1 MNNPVCPVASPQILS
16 PRFCSSVLSPTCSY
30 HHPYTLA
37 SSRVTAQLTDTQSPC
52 LHRDSPVMTIHQR
65 HSAQLTQCN
74 PVPGFGRHR
83 RRKMTANGLSILNP
97 CPARLPGPSL
107 LHQLIAPP
115 SNHLALDELSQ
126 NGRFSCTYRALH
138 DAAEAIARLIAKARR
153 ADERSRSPFIVP
165 VLVPQSSLLY
175 ISLLAILKAGGAFC
189 PLMSDTPRE
198 RIKFILKDVSAVV
211 VLASRSLAH
220 LVPAEDHV
228 HVILVDAADNCTPTP
243 SSPEHYESSPEDVAY
258 VMYTSGSTGTPKGVC
273 VSHDAVTQALLAHDR
288 HIPEFSRFL
297 QFAAPTFDVSV
308 FEIFFP
314 LFRGKTLITARRD
327 ELLDHLPSVLRK
339 MNVDACELTPTVA
352 ASLLKRRQHAPCLR
366 LLLTIGEMLTRPV
379 VEEFGGSETR
389 PSILWAMYGP
399 TEATIHCTLQ
409 TALPAGSPMGS
420 IGSPLDTVSCFV
432 VEPRTSAQDEGP
444 LRLLPHG
451 EIGELA
457 IGGYQLASGYLNRP
471 EQTASAFISTSY
483 GRVYL
488 TGDRARVTPDGK
500 LECLGRLT
508 GGQVK
513 LRGQRIETGEI
524 EQSALKTPGCHGA
537 VAAVVDANLV
547 LFCAVDPCISED
559 AITASCRNW
568 LPRFMVPGDI
578 VLMAEFP
585 RLPSGKVD
593 TQRLKSN
600 YQSFRSFDSST
611 ELDQRPLLEDAEAIQ
626 VISSALGR
634 EVNKRMTL
642 AMAGVDSLTAIKV
655 ASALRLAGFA
665 TCVFDVLK
673 PKTVADLCCHIR
685 KGRKMDLPDD
695 QLPPVSMLADLDQ
708 ICAENP
714 GLKLEKESIED
725 VIPCSAFQTALLAE
739 TSRDPQLYCNQV
751 ELQVAPGYTACD
763 VTDAIC
769 QVAAMNEVIRSGF
782 VPWRGGFAAILSKK
796 FDDVRV
802 AQHFDES
809 FSFLEPHDFLRPF
822 RVQIRL
828 QGTKSEPRVLFQV
841 HHAVYDGW
849 SMDLML
855 SDLSDLLRRVPLP
868 PRPQFRALL
877 RHQLNQDNDDLA
889 KQFWGK
895 HLAGWNKS
903 PFPKLAARYWPPSSD
918 VKTKKHTLAI
928 PPHRVKQVAGHQ
940 SVGAQVLFQASLAL
954 LWNGVT
960 GVQDMVLGSV
970 TSGRTIA
977 VDQIEEMLGPCI
989 ASLPFRADLDG
1000 MLSVGDLLRDIQTKN
1015 RAIMQHCTMPL
1026 SEIKKLAG
1034 LLPSE
1039 SLYDVLMAY
1048 QESLESSRR
1057 RDWLLTEVHHLD
1069 RLETK
1074 LLLEIQPQE
1083 TCYTIQATYH
1093 SSFFAPGLVD
1103 CFLQQFGDITRVL
1116 LESLDMCLESVRATV
1131 PGLSVHNEVV
1141 RPFGG
1146 ESDLAA
1152 QFEATAAA
1160 MPMAAA
1166 LCFCDSFTTTS
1177 LPSVSISYRELNE
1190 AANKVARYLSS
1201 QLAPSDEVLA
1211 VLMQK
1216 SPSFYTVVLG
1226 VQKAG
1231 CAYLPILPQT
1241 PEARVRTIFKQA
1253 QVKHCIV
1260 DSASSPSFSVE
1271 GVRIHNVD
1279 RVEMQSYSSE
1289 NLCVPWNP
1297 SRLAYVIYTSGTTGV
1312 PKGVAVTQENIVS
1325 NITVLRSIYHTPETA
1340 EPRLLQACSQAFDVS
1355 VFEMFFAWHAGMC
1368 LCAAPND
1375 VLFRDLELFIRQMK
1389 ISHLSLTPTLASL
1402 IDPGN
1407 VPGVEFLVTAGE
1419 PMTLSVLDQWQDR
1432 LWQGYGPSET
1442 TNICSVARGY
1452 LNDVRLTNDKFLRHP
1467 KYGRIYRSGD
1477 LGRMLPDGSLIILGR
1492 LDDQIKLRG
1501 QRIATGE
1508 INSII
1513 TSTDLAVSAVTISAR
1528 RQKGSPEQLVSF
1540 FVPCGS
1546 RSEYR
1551 ILAVSPEV
1559 NSHLFASLLSR
1570 VPSYMVPSYL
1580 IPVSQIPTTTSG
1592 KVDWTSLRTGFEDL
1606 AGDQAEAASST
1617 TQRVDGAGSWSH
1629 RESII
1634 ADVIAQSTKIPRT
1647 EIGRWTPFPALGVD
1661 SITAIDL
1668 SRSLSSRMADTWVSI
1683 SSVLQNPSV
1692 AQLANSLEKRARRN
1706 DEKNSVKTDL
1716 LFATLSDEVVLLLGR
1731 DAEEIEEILPCTPL
1745 QEAMLSQGTGS
1756 YYNKILL
1763 RLRIT
1768 ADEMRA
1774 YWDEMSRRHEILR
1787 TCFVTTRRAEHPIAQ
1802 VALRQWK
1809 VTWKTYDVHAPSLA
1823 GAVDQHLKCLPEPLD
1838 SGLPPLSC
1846 AILRYK
1852 GLTFFSLICHH
1863 AIYDGVAMDNLWREV
1878 EALAN
1883 HRSLPPPVRYRPFLQ
1898 QILNSPEDT
1907 DTFWSHHFRGFL
1919 PCRLFTRLAGAQVN
1933 QCTHTRSFYVTLS
1946 EVQGRLRCL
1955 GLSLLSACQTA
1966 WAMVLSRAC
1975 KCSDV
1980 AFGSV
1985 VNGRIADVAGLNRL
1999 VAPCFNTIAMR
2010 VNLAGF
2016 SQVKDMARDMQ
2027 DLNVQMIPYQF
2038 TPLRQIQKAVNCQR
2052 RALFDTLLLLQQP
2065 LKEMDDSV
2073 WTLEEDSGN
2082 MDVPFVCEVVPC
2094 PNLNSIVLNAH
2105 YDIGIVSR
2113 DVAASLADIF
2123 VYFLRQLIYMP
2134 FSSLEDKSALPESL
2148 GLALAELVPR
2158 RDKAKDNSRC
2168 QSEDVSWS
2176 GTEQKIRNVF
2186 SELSGISKTKIARDT
2201 SMFRLGLDS
2210 INAVQ
2215 VASLLRQEGYT
2226 VSASEVI
2233 ECATCANLA
2242 RRLLYNSGK
2251 DLAET
2256 VQGVNLQKFAM
2267 DVSSQIISS
2276 VPSAEEQFEAVLPA
2290 TPMQSAVLASFISS
2304 NGHNYLNMLTME
2316 MAHDVKAESLEQAL
2330 GVLQR
2335 RHPMLQTGFLFV
2347 RHREISF
2354 AMVRHKQVSTSFESI
2369 TDLDPC
2375 RTFDLRGWQEDTR
2388 QCMLQSLHLPLWR
2401 AILVEQGSRKRLHLM
2416 IHHALYDAH
2425 SLDELLQGLSSLLLD
2440 GKEPNFSRVEP
2451 ALAEVLCRGLQGEE
2465 AAQGFWEKH
2474 AESAVVRKF
2483 PLLTP
2488 LREETTNGLSTHETS
2503 SSMSLSYLSEA
2514 AKICGSSIQALV
2526 QAAWTRVLASYQGE
2540 SSVVFGITMSGRVTD
2555 LARAAP
2561 FPCIVTIPV
2570 VASNLDSNRELVAA
2584 MMEYNVGAHK
2594 HQFADLGRIQKWLG
2608 HPATPVFDTLVVYQ
2622 RRDRQ
2627 RAGRRPWRLIKDEA
2641 VVDYAVSLEIEP
2653 STADDDDGL
2662 SLRIT
2667 FSENLVPQEQARLI
2681 VRQFDAMLHHLV
2693 SEPDGNEAGLFKK
2706 HPGLFSVTPASTP
2719 AMASP
2724 VEFLHQ
2730 FVENSCDN
2738 QPETTALEFIDDWGQ
2753 GRSKAWSYRELDL
2766 MGNRVA
2772 NLLREHTRP
2781 GELVAVHFSKSPE
2794 AYFSILGI
2802 LKAGCAFVAL
2812 DPNAPKARKDFI
2824 LRDSDARCLLAKEG
2838 EATDFEVP
2846 IGVLGIAEE
2855 SLQKLPDERPV
2866 WVNGTLTPAHTCY
2879 CLYTS
2884 GTTGTPKGCEISH
2897 ENAVQAMM
2905 AFQDL
2910 FRGHWDAES
2919 RWLQFAAL
2927 HFDVSVL
2934 EQYWGWAV
2942 GITVVSAPRDFI
2954 LDDLVGTIGRLGI
2967 THVDLTPSLAR
2978 LTSPEEMPSLRVF
2991 ITGGEQLKQEI
3002 IDKWGP
3008 RAVIYN
3014 AYGPTEATI
3023 GVTMYRRVPV
3033 NGRPS
3038 NIGRQFPNV
3047 ASYVFVPLTERP
3059 VLRGAVGELC
3069 VSGKLVG
3076 KGYRG
3081 RPDLTRERFPKLDDF
3096 GERVYRTGD
3105 LVRILHDG
3113 CFEFLGRADDQIKLR
3128 GQRLEVGEIN
3138 HAIRTGVDDV
3148 KDCATL
3154 LVRQESLAKD
3164 VLVAFMVG
3172 RRRPS
3177 SLGKLTVLRDADDD
3191 GLAARARS
3199 ACLERLPAYMVPTY
3213 FLRVPHI
3220 PLSPNNKVEA
3230 KELKSLFQ
3238 SLTHEALS
3246 AAAVALPAPRLDSTI
3261 MRSVIRV
3268 VSEFSGVEEEK
3279 MTASTSLFDVGVD
3292 SISVIQLTAMLRKQG
3307 FQAASPAVLLKWPVM
3322 AHLAQA
3328 LTDKS
3333 TEVPRSTVR
3342 ETKQLLRACHHRHLP
3357 LACRV
3362 LGVGPDDVE
3371 YIAPCSP
3378 LQQGI
3383 IFKAVESS
3391 GCYFS
3396 SFQLRLSRGVS
3407 VGRMRTAWNRTIDAH
3422 AILRSVFVNTPDGHV
3437 QVATKKTKS
3446 QWEDVR
3452 CETQEELDLILEAKR
3467 RAWIAKNRQDVL
3479 HPIELIHAHG
3489 PRSET
3494 FIIHIF
3500 HALYDGNS
3508 MRLISQYAMALYRDE
3523 EPPCSLPFVEALAY
3537 GPLAKHDHCRG
3548 FWKDHLRDWA
3558 PSPMPTL
3565 AESTDDIRGVT
3576 VSRSVPLQR
3585 LEGLRRRQN
3594 VTMQAVVLTL
3604 WTSVLQSYLGRSVTV
3619 GVILS
3624 GRSIDAAGAEG
3635 TIGPLF
3641 NTLPFFVD
3649 AKRRGMWSSSMSEA
3663 HAFGTSVMPF
3673 QHVPLKDIQ
3682 RWCSGGR
3689 PLFDN
3694 LFVFQHGWSCE
3705 AAPWE
3710 IEDGP
3715 GCADYPLAFEA
3726 TRADGLRLCLVSQSN
3741 YADAAVLEG
3750 MLDRFEQMTLMA
3762 EAEATMSPCLRP
3774 AEYSQAGESAEE
3786 TSAAAAAFDW
3796 TEEAVVIRD
3805 QMALLARVPPEQVK
3819 ATTKLLELGL
3829 DSIDAMKLSTR
3840 LKQRGIKLPAS
3851 AILRSQTISCLVGSQ
3866 PEMNGVALSSSDND
3880 MDAPPELRP
3889 QLWIE
3894 AENAG
3899 INAAT
3904 VETVLPPTPLQES
3917 MVAGMVQSG
3926 FQWYFNHDVL
3936 EVAEW
3941 VDMERLRVAWMQLIE
3956 ASPCLR
3962 SGFVQVSDPSLDLT
3976 YCQVVF
3982 KKGSSGTASIKT
3994 RLLKEESEIGQMMLE
4009 ATRLAVQG
4017 KGLRDLVQITLV
4029 TVGER
4034 HLVVVSMA
4042 HALYDGW
4049 SLALMY
4055 RHLETSYS
4063 DRITETGVSPD
4074 AFISHVLASKTEKA
4088 RGFWAGH
4095 LARLRPTVLAGTAEE
4110 RESRT
4115 TATIRRE
4122 TPSTRSLSELTSFC
4136 KRQAISLQVL
4146 CMAAWVA
4153 VVAERTRGLDV
4164 VFGLVLS
4171 GRDGEGAEDLM
4182 FPTMSTVALRCILH
4196 GSVSGFLKYLEET
4209 VADVR
4214 AHQHYPLRRAIKT
4227 EEAFNSLFLFQKT
4240 PRTGRAGRQL
4250 LRSIDGQAAVEYP
4263 VCVEAE
4269 PVVDDDDDD
4278 DDDDRLTWRIA
4289 CHAQLFSSQ
4298 EVELLLGRMDEVLQ
4312 FMLRDEAA
4320 AVLSFRDAGG
4330 VSICGLP
4337 AATTV
4342 EGEAVDVEP
4351 EAIYDDD
4358 MPSEEE
4364 VWTSAASAIRDV
4376 LSQVSGVP
4384 AESITLRSS
4393 LYQLGLDSISAVKVS
4408 MLLLRKKKM
4417 DLKPRELVKLSSLR
4431 QMAEQARP
4439 VDEKEKR
4446 PKCDL
4451 VRDDV
4456 EAMMPATPMQTYM
4469 LTASEKPQ
4477 GGGVVSFFPEFSYRV
4492 TGTDDEARARKAWE
4506 ILTDQA
4512 VILRTR
4518 FLATTSDEVPWIQA
4532 VMKKDAIRSGRVSQ
4546 PLARLEVTKAGN
4558 GSKALELRLR
4568 IHHALY
4574 DGISLGALT
4583 SRLCDLMNNEA
4594 VGEKDDDD
4602 DDDDGG
4608 LSPWLLYCSSALS
4621 DDRRREFWTE
4631 YLKDA
4636 VALDFASTTNTTERS
4651 SHLETSAVKDVSHLQ
4666 AKASHHGISLQSI
4679 VLAALATTLGKQ
4691 DSRTPIVIGIYLAN
4705 RADETDCR
4713 SPPPPTTCPTLSL
4726 VPLKVKLSPGARLV
4740 DVAQAIQTDLIAIG
4754 SGGRSHVGPW
4764 DILSWTGLTIRCFVN
4779 FLAPVVHSVREE
4791 RVQAAAAICLTSTA
4805 HHHQEQQQQQ
4815 QPASSPVRPE
4825 MPLQGKRRNERVSD
4839 AVQPCVDIE
4848 ASIRGKALAVGVFGP
4863 SGKVSDEWAAELV
4876 AV

>member
-1 MNNPVCPVASPQILS
+1 
-16 PRFCSSVLSPTCSY
+16 
-30 HHPYTLA
+30 
-37 SSRVTAQLTDTQSPC
+37 
-52 LHRDSPVMTIHQR
+52 MT
-65 HSAQLTQCN
+65 TN
-74 PVPGFGRHR
+74 D
-83 RRKMTANGLSILNP
+83 LSILNP
-97 CPARLPGPSL
+97 SPIRLPGPNL
-107 LHQLIAPP
+107 LHQLIASP

-126 NGRFSCTYRALH
+126 NGRLSYTYRALH

-189 PLMSDTPRE
+189 PLMPDAPRE
-198 RIKFILKDVSAVV
+198 RIRFILKDVSAVV
-211 VLASRSLAH
+211 VLASQTLAH

-228 HVILVDAADNCTPTP
+228 HVIVVDAAENCTPSP
-243 SSPEHYESSPEDVAY
+243 SCPDHHEASPEDVAY

-288 HIPEFSRFL
+288 HIPRFSRFL

-314 LFRGKTLITARRD
+314 LFRGQTLVSARRD
-327 ELLDHLPSVLRK
+327 ELLDDLPLVLRK
-339 MNVDACELTPTVA
+339 MEVDACELTPTVA
-352 ASLLKRRQHAPCLR
+352 ASLLKRRQNAPCLR

-379 VEEFGGSETR
+379 VEEFGGSEAR
-389 PSILWAMYGP
+389 LSMLWAMYGP

-409 TALPAGSPMGS
+409 TALPAASPMS
-420 IGSPLDTVSCFV
+420 NIGSPLDTVSCFV
-432 VEPRTSAQDEGP
+432 VEPRTSAHDEFIFRP
-444 LRLLPHG
+444 LPQG

-457 IGGYQLASGYLNRP
+457 LGGYQLASGYLNRP
-471 EQTASAFISTSY
+471 EQTASAFVNTSY

-488 TGDRARVTPDGK
+488 TGDRARVTSDGK
-500 LECLGRLT
+500 LECLGRLS

-513 LRGQRIETGEI
+513 LRGQRIESGEI
-524 EQSALKTPGCHGA
+524 EQSALRTPGCHGA

-547 LFCAVDPCISED
+547 LFCAVDPGISED

-593 TQRLKSN
+593 TQMLKSN
-600 YQSFRSFDSST
+600 YQSFGSSDLPT
-611 ELDQRPLLEDAEAIQ
+611 ELGQGWPLEDAEVIQ

-634 EVNKRMTL
+634 EVIKRMTL
-642 AMAGVDSLTAIKV
+642 AMAGVDSLAAIKV
-655 ASALRLAGFA
+655 ASALRLAGFEMS
-665 TCVFDVLK
+665 VFDVLK

-685 KGRKMDLPDD
+685 KGRKVEFPGD
-695 QLPPVSMLADLDQ
+695 QLPAVSMLADLDQ
-708 ICAENP
+708 ICTDNP
-714 GLKLEKESIED
+714 GLKLDKESIDD
-725 VIPCSAFQTALLAE
+725 VIPCSALQTALLAE
-739 TSRDPQLYCNQV
+739 TTREPQLYCNQV
-751 ELQVAPGYTACD
+751 ELQLAPGYAACD
-763 VTDAIC
+763 VVDAIC
-769 QVAAMNEVIRSGF
+769 QVAANNEVIRSGF

-796 FDDVRV
+796 FDNVHIVQD
-802 AQHFDES
+802 FDEN
-809 FSFLEPHDFLRPF
+809 FSFLEPQDFLRPF
-822 RVQIRL
+822 RAQVRQ
-828 QGTKSEPRVLFQV
+828 QGTKSGLRVLLQV

-855 SDLSDLLRRVPLP
+855 SDLSDLLRGVPLR

-877 RHQLNQDNDDLA
+877 RHQLGGDHDNDDLA

-903 PFPKLAARYWPPSSD
+903 PFPKFAARCCPPSSD
-918 VKTKKHTLAI
+918 IETKNFTLAI
-928 PPHRVKQVAGHQ
+928 PPQRVKQVAGHQ

-954 LWNGVT
+954 LWNGAT

-977 VDQIEEMLGPCI
+977 LDQIEEMFGPCI
-989 ASLPFRADLDG
+989 ASLPFRVDLDG

-1015 RAIMQHCTMPL
+1015 RAMMQHCTMPL
-1026 SEIKKLAG
+1026 SEIRKLAG
-1034 LLPSE
+1034 LQPSE

-1048 QESLESSRR
+1048 QESLESLRR

-1074 LLLEIQPQE
+1074 LLFEIQPQE

-1093 SSFFAPGLVD
+1093 SSFFAPGLID

-1116 LESLDMCLESVRATV
+1116 LDSPDTCLETVRATV
-1131 PGLSVHNEVV
+1131 PRLSVHNEFVQ
-1141 RPFGG
+1141 PFGG

-1160 MPMAAA
+1160 RPTAAA
-1166 LCFCDSFTTTS
+1166 LCFCDSFATTS
-1177 LPSVSISYRELNE
+1177 LPSVSMSYQELNE
-1190 AANKVARYLSS
+1190 AANKVARYLNS
-1201 QLAPSDEVLA
+1201 QLIPSDEVLA

-1226 VQKAG
+1226 IQKAG

-1241 PEARVRTIFKQA
+1241 PEARVRTILKQA
-1253 QVKHCIV
+1253 QIKHCIV
-1260 DSASSPSFSVE
+1260 DSASYPSFSVE
-1271 GVRIHNVD
+1271 GVRLHNVD
-1279 RVEMQSYSSE
+1279 RVEMQSFSSE
-1289 NLCVPWNP
+1289 NLRVPWNP

-1325 NITVLRSIYHTPETA
+1325 NITVLRSIYPTSKTA

-1355 VFEMFFAWHAGMC
+1355 VFEIFFAWHAGMC

-1375 VLFRDLELFIRQMK
+1375 VLFRDMELFIRQMK

-1402 IDPGN
+1402 IDPEK

-1419 PMTLSVLDQWQDR
+1419 PMTMSVLDRWQDR

-1442 TNICSVARGY
+1442 TNICSVKPMARGENIEHLGWALPNTSTFVMRPNVAETVPIGWVGELCFGGHQVARGY

-1467 KYGRIYRSGD
+1467 KHGRIYRSGD
-1477 LGRMLPDGSLIILGR
+1477 LGRMLPDGSLVILGR

-1501 QRIATGE
+1501 QRIAAGE

-1513 TSTDLAVSAVTISAR
+1513 TSTGLAVSAVTISAR
-1528 RQKGSPEQLVSF
+1528 RREGSPEQLVSF

-1551 ILAVSPEV
+1551 LLTVSPEV

-1580 IPVSQIPTTTSG
+1580 IPVSQIPMTASG
-1592 KVDWTSLRTGFEDL
+1592 KVDWTSLRRSFEEL
-1606 AGDQAEAASST
+1606 SGDQAEAASST
-1617 TQRVDGAGSWSH
+1617 TQYLDGAGSWSH

-1634 ADVIAQSTKIPRT
+1634 ADAIAQSTKISRT

-1668 SRSLSSRMADTWVSI
+1668 SRTLSSRMADTWVSV
-1683 SSVLQNPSV
+1683 SSILQNPSV
-1692 AQLANSLEKRARRN
+1692 AQLAKSLEKKERRS
-1706 DEKNSVKTDL
+1706 DEQNGVKSDDA
-1716 LFATLSDEVVLLLGR
+1716 LFAILADEVGSLLGR
-1731 DAEEIEEILPCTPL
+1731 DAEEVEEILPCTPL

-1768 ADEMRA
+1768 ADDMRA
-1774 YWDEMSRRHEILR
+1774 YWDEMSRRHGILR
-1787 TCFVTTRRAEHPIAQ
+1787 TCFVTTRRAEHPVAQ
-1802 VALRQWK
+1802 VILRQWK
-1809 VTWKTYDVHAPSLA
+1809 VSWKTYDVYAPSLA
-1823 GAVDQHLKCLPEPLD
+1823 GAVDEHLKCLPEPLD

-1852 GLTFFSLICHH
+1852 GLNFFSLICHH
-1863 AIYDGVAMDNLWREV
+1863 AMYDGVAMDTLWREV
-1878 EALAN
+1878 EAMAN
-1883 HRSLPPPVRYRPFLQ
+1883 QRSLPPPVRYRPFLQ
-1898 QILNSPEDT
+1898 QILNCPEDT
-1907 DTFWSHHFRGFL
+1907 DTFWNHHLRDFQ
-1919 PCRLFTRLAGAQVN
+1919 PCRLFTRLVGA
-1933 QCTHTRSFYVTLS
+1933 
-1946 EVQGRLRCL
+1946 
-1955 GLSLLSACQTA
+1955 QTA
-1966 WAMVLSRAC
+1966 WAMVLSAAC
-1975 KCSDV
+1975 KFPDV

-1985 VNGRIADVAGLNRL
+1985 VNGRIADVAGLDRL

-2010 VNLAGF
+2010 VNLASF
-2016 SQVKDMARDMQ
+2016 SQVVDVARELQ
-2027 DLNVQMIPYQF
+2027 DLNVRMIPYQF
-2038 TPLRQIQKAVNCQR
+2038 TPLRRIQKTVNSQR
-2052 RALFDTLLLLQQP
+2052 RTLFDTLLLLQQP
-2065 LKEMDDSV
+2065 LKEMDDTV

-2082 MDVPFVCEVVPC
+2082 MDVSFVCEVVPC
-2094 PNLNSIVLNAH
+2094 PNLNSIVVDAH

-2113 DVAASLADIF
+2113 DVAASLADMF
-2123 VYFLRQLIYMP
+2123 VYFFRLLIHMP
-2134 FSSLEDKSALPESL
+2134 FASLEDKSALPESL
-2148 GLALAELVPR
+2148 GSALSELNPR
-2158 RDKAKDNSRC
+2158 RDKAEQKNNC
-2168 QSEDVSWS
+2168 QSDDGSWS
-2176 GTEQKIRNVF
+2176 DTETTIRDVF
-2186 SELSGISKTKIARDT
+2186 SELSGVSKTKIARDT

-2215 VASLLRQEGYT
+2215 VASMLRQEGYT

-2233 ECATCANLA
+2233 ECASCAVLA

-2251 DLAET
+2251 DSPEA
-2256 VQGVNLQKFAM
+2256 VQGMNLQKFANE
-2267 DVSSQIISS
+2267 VSSQIISS
-2276 VPSAEEQFEAVLPA
+2276 VSSAEEQFEAVLPA

-2304 NGHNYLNMLTME
+2304 NGHNYLNFLSLE
-2316 MAHDVKAESLEQAL
+2316 MARDVTVESVEQAL
-2330 GVLQR
+2330 DVVQR
-2335 RHPMLQTGFLFV
+2335 RHPMLRTGFLSV
-2347 RHREISF
+2347 RHRDSSF
-2354 AMVRHKQVSTSFESI
+2354 AMVRHRKASTPFERI
-2369 TDLDPC
+2369 VDFDPSGE
-2375 RTFDLRGWQEDTR
+2375 TFDLRGWQEDTR
-2388 QCMLQSLHLPLWR
+2388 QRMLQSLHLPLWR
-2401 AILVEQGSRKRLHLM
+2401 AVLVEQESRTRLHLM

-2425 SLDELLQGLSSLLLD
+2425 SLDELLQGLSSVLLE
-2440 GKEPNFSRVEP
+2440 GKEPRFARVEP
-2451 ALAEVLCRGLQGEE
+2451 VLAEVLSRRLQGEE
-2465 AAQGFWEKH
+2465 AAKEFWEKH

-2488 LREETTNGLSTHETS
+2488 LREEGTTGLSTHETS
-2503 SSMSLSYLSEA
+2503 SSMSFSHLSEA
-2514 AKICGSSIQALV
+2514 AKVCGSSIQALV

-2540 SSVVFGITMSGRVTD
+2540 SSVIFGITMSGRVTD
-2555 LARAAP
+2555 LSRDAP
-2561 FPCIVTIPV
+2561 FPCIITIPV
-2570 VASNLDSNRELVAA
+2570 VASNLESNRELIGA
-2584 MMEYNVGAHK
+2584 MMEYNAGAHK
-2594 HQFADLGRIQKWLG
+2594 HQFVDLGRIQKWLG
-2608 HPATPVFDTLVVYQ
+2608 HPAAPVFDTLVVYQ
-2622 RRDRQ
+2622 RSDRPK
-2627 RAGRRPWRLIKDEA
+2627 AGRKPWRLVRDEA

-2653 STADDDDGL
+2653 STADDDGL

-2667 FSENLVPQEQARLI
+2667 FSENLIPREQARLI
-2681 VRQFDAMLHHLV
+2681 VQQFDATMNHLV
-2693 SEPDGNEAGLFKK
+2693 SEPDGNEAGLFEKRSD
-2706 HPGLFSVTPASTP
+2706 LFSVTPALTP
-2719 AMASP
+2719 VMASP
-2724 VEFLHQ
+2724 VELLHQ
-2730 FVENSCDN
+2730 FVEKSCDR
-2738 QPETTALEFIDDWGQ
+2738 QPETTALEFIDDWGE
-2753 GRSKAWSYRELDL
+2753 GKSKRWTYRELDL

-2772 NLLREHTRP
+2772 NLLRDHIRP
-2781 GELVAVHFSKSPE
+2781 GDIVAVHFSKSPE

-2812 DPNAPKARKDFI
+2812 DPDAPKARKDFI
-2824 LRDSDARCLLAKEG
+2824 LRDSDARCLLAKTG
-2838 EATDFEVP
+2838 EAADIDVS
-2846 IGVLGIAEE
+2846 INVLGIGEE
-2855 SLQKLPDERPV
+2855 SLREQPDERPV
-2866 WVNGTLTPAHTCY
+2866 WADRELTPAHTCY

-2897 ENAVQAMM
+2897 ENAVQAMI

-2910 FRGHWDAES
+2910 FRGHWDADS

-2934 EQYWGWAV
+2934 EQYWSWAV

-2954 LDDLVGTIGRLGI
+2954 LDDLVGTIGRLRI

-3008 RAVIYN
+3008 KAVIYN

-3023 GVTMYRRVPV
+3023 GVTMYQRVPV

-3047 ASYVFVPLTERP
+3047 GSYVFVPSTERP

-3076 KGYRG
+3076 KGYLG
-3081 RPDLTRERFPKLDDF
+3081 RPDLTQERFPKLVDF

-3138 HAIRTGVDDV
+3138 HAIRTGVTDV
-3148 KDCATL
+3148 LDCATL
-3154 LVRQESLAKD
+3154 LVRRESIEKD
-3164 VLVAFMVG
+3164 VLASFLVG
-3172 RRRPS
+3172 RGRS
-3177 SLGKLTVLRDADDD
+3177 SSYGKLAVLRDADDD
-3191 GLAARARS
+3191 DGLGLRARS

-3213 FLRVPHI
+3213 FLRVPYI

-3230 KELKSLFQ
+3230 KQLKSLFQ
-3238 SLTHEALS
+3238 SLSHEELS
-3246 AAAVALPAPRLDSTI
+3246 AAAVALPASRLDGTI
-3261 MRSVIRV
+3261 VRRIIRV

-3307 FQAASPAVLLKWPVM
+3307 FQAASPAVLLKWPIM

-3328 LTDKS
+3328 MTEKS
-3333 TEVPRSTVR
+3333 TDVPRSGVR
-3342 ETKQLLRACHHRHLP
+3342 ETKQLLQACHHRHLP
-3357 LACRV
+3357 LVCRV
-3362 LGVGPDDVE
+3362 LGIGPDEVE

-3383 IFKAVESS
+3383 IFKAMESS
-3391 GCYFS
+3391 GSYFS
-3396 SFQLRLSRGVS
+3396 TFQLHPGRGVS
-3407 VGRMRTAWNRTIDAH
+3407 VERMRAAWNRTIDTH
-3422 AILRSVFVNTPDGHV
+3422 LILRSVFVDTPDGHV
-3437 QVATKKTKS
+3437 QVAMKKTES
-3446 QWEDVR
+3446 RWEDVS
-3452 CETQEELDLILEAKR
+3452 CETQEELDLTLEAKR
-3467 RAWIAKNRQDVL
+3467 RDWIAKNRENIL

-3489 PRSET
+3489 PQLESFT
-3494 FIIHIF
+3494 IQIF
-3500 HALYDGNS
+3500 HALYDGS
-3508 MRLISQYAMALYRDE
+3508 SLRLINQYATALYRGE
-3523 EPPCSLPFVEALAY
+3523 KPPSGLPFVEALAY
-3537 GPLAKHDHCRG
+3537 GPLARYDHCRQ
-3548 FWKDHLRDWA
+3548 FWIDHLHNWA

-3565 AESTDDIRGVT
+3565 AGSTEDIGGVT
-3576 VSRSVPLQR
+3576 VTRYVSLDR

-3594 VTMQAVVLTL
+3594 VTMQSVVLTL

-3624 GRSIDAAGAEG
+3624 GRSIDVAGVQG

-3641 NTLPFFVD
+3641 NTLPFFGN
-3649 AKRRGMWSSSMSEA
+3649 AERRGTWSSLMSEA

-3694 LFVFQHGWSCE
+3694 LFVFQHGWSDE

-3710 IEDGP
+3710 IKDGP
-3715 GCADYPLAFEA
+3715 DRPDYPLAFEA
-3726 TRADGLRLCLVSQSN
+3726 TRADDLRLYLVSQRK
-3741 YADAAVLEG
+3741 YADASLLEG
-3750 MLDRFEQMTLMA
+3750 LLDRFEQMTLMA
-3762 EAEATMSPCLRP
+3762 EEESTMSPCLRL
-3774 AEYSQAGESAEE
+3774 AEEAGAGESADEP
-3786 TSAAAAAFDW
+3786 SAAVAFDW
-3796 TEEAVVIRD
+3796 TEEAVAIRD
-3805 QMALLARVPPEQVK
+3805 QMAVLACVAPEKVD

-3840 LKQRGIKLPAS
+3840 LRQRGIKLSAS
-3851 AILRSQTISCLVGSQ
+3851 DILRGQTISRLVERL
-3866 PEMNGVALSSSDND
+3866 EMNSTALPSSED
-3880 MDAPPELRP
+3880 DADPLRELRP
-3889 QLWIE
+3889 KLWME
-3894 AENAG
+3894 VENAE
-3899 INAAT
+3899 IDAET
-3904 VETVLPPTPLQES
+3904 VEAVLPPTPLQES
-3917 MVAGMVQSG
+3917 MVAGMVQSD

-3941 VDMERLRVAWMQLIE
+3941 VDTERLRVAWMQLIE

-3962 SGFVQVSDPSLDLT
+3962 SGFIPVSDPSLDLA

-3982 KKGSSGTASIKT
+3982 KKGGSNTTSVKT
-3994 RLLKEESEIGQMMLE
+3994 RLLTDESEIGQMMLD
-4009 ATRLAVQG
+4009 ATRLAIRG

-4029 TVGER
+4029 TLAER
-4034 HLVVVSMA
+4034 RLVVVSMA

-4055 RHLETSYS
+4055 RNLEAAYRNRT
-4063 DRITETGVSPD
+4063 RTTGVSPD
-4074 AFISHVLASKTEKA
+4074 AFVSHVLASRTDKA
-4088 RGFWAGH
+4088 GGFWAGH
-4095 LARLRPTVLAGTAEE
+4095 LARLRPTVLTGSAEE
-4110 RESRT
+4110 RSKT
-4115 TATIRRE
+4115 TTMKTTTTTTLRSE
-4122 TPSTRSLSELTSFC
+4122 TPSTHSLSDLMSFC
-4136 KRQAISLQVL
+4136 KRQAVSLQVL

-4153 VVAERTRGLDV
+4153 VLAERTRSLDV

-4171 GRDGEGAEDLM
+4171 GRDGEGADELM

-4196 GSVSGFLKYLEET
+4196 GSVSGFLKYLEGT

-4214 AHQHYPLRRAIKT
+4214 GYQHYPLRRAVKT
-4227 EEAFNSLFLFQKT
+4227 EAFNSLFLFQKT
-4240 PRTGRAGRQL
+4240 PETGKEDGKL
-4250 LRSIDGQAAVEYP
+4250 LRSVDGQAAVQYP

-4269 PVVDDDDDD
+4269 PVDDDDG
-4278 DDDDRLTWRIA
+4278 LTWRIA

-4298 EVELLLGRMDEVLQ
+4298 EVDLLLGRLDEALQ

-4320 AVLSFRDAGG
+4320 AILSFQDLGG

-4337 AATTV
+4337 AVTTT
-4342 EGEAVDVEP
+4342 EEDDAVDRQP
-4351 EAIYDDD
+4351 ESIDDD
-4358 MPSEEE
+4358 LPIEDE
-4364 VWTSAASAIRDV
+4364 VWSDAASAIRDV

-4393 LYQLGLDSISAVKVS
+4393 LYQLGLDSISVVKVS
-4408 MLLLRKKKM
+4408 MLLRKKKKV

-4431 QMAEQARP
+4431 EMAGQARLIE
-4439 VDEKEKR
+4439 EKEEEQR
-4446 PKCDL
+4446 PSEGVRWTPPRSIDTDELLRECDIPI
-4451 VRDDV
+4451 DDV
-4456 EAMMPATPMQTYM
+4456 EMMLPATPMQTYM
-4469 LTASEKPQ
+4469 LTASEKP
-4477 GGGVVSFFPEFSYRV
+4477 GGDIFFPGFSYRV
-4492 TGTDDEARARKAWE
+4492 TGTDDEVRARKAWE
-4506 ILTDQA
+4506 MLTDRA

-4518 FLATTSDEVPWIQA
+4518 FLATASDEVPWIQA
-4532 VMKKDAIRSGRVSQ
+4532 VMKREAIRSGRVSQ
-4546 PLARLEVTKAGN
+4546 PLARLEVTKIDAA

-4574 DGISLGALT
+4574 DGMSLGALT
-4583 SRLCDLMNNEA
+4583 SQLCDLLNDKA
-4594 VGEKDDDD
+4594 AGESDDNDDDD
-4602 DDDDGG
+4602 
-4608 LSPWLLYCSSALS
+4608 SSRWSLYCGAIS
-4621 DDRRREFWTE
+4621 DSQDRRREFWTE
-4631 YLKDA
+4631 YLKGGVA
-4636 VALDFASTTNTTERS
+4636 VDFASATTNMAERTC
-4651 SHLETSAVKDVSHLQ
+4651 HLETSAVKDVTPLRT
-4666 AKASHHGISLQSI
+4666 KASQHGISLQSI
-4679 VLAALATTLGKQ
+4679 VLAAIASTLGDR
-4691 DSRTPIVIGIYLAN
+4691 DSKRSIVIGIYLAN
-4705 RADETDCR
+4705 RADEGDW
-4713 SPPPPTTCPTLSL
+4713 SPPPTCPTLSL
-4726 VPLKVKLSPGARLV
+4726 VPLKVDLSPDARLV
-4740 DVAQAIQTDLIAIG
+4740 DVALAIQADLVAIG
-4754 SGGRSHVGPW
+4754 SRGRAHVGVW
-4764 DILSWTGLTIRCFVN
+4764 DVLAWTGLRIGCFVN
-4779 FLAPVVHSVREE
+4779 FLVEVEGMSVVGGEGGISLASMAQEP
-4791 RVQAAAAICLTSTA
+4791 CMSTGGN
-4805 HHHQEQQQQQ
+4805 
-4815 QPASSPVRPE
+4815 E
-4825 MPLQGKRRNERVSD
+4825 MPLQRKRRNDLVSE

-4848 ASIRGKALAVGVFGP
+4848 ASIRGKALAIGVFGP
-4863 SGKVSDEWAAELV
+4863 SGSVSREWATTLIADTASLLEFEDGLSDREMAEEE
-4876 AV
+4876 